1 MKRRLYIFERDVQ
14 YYKADLIE
22 FNIYQ
27 KLDKVSFL
35 FVLASEFR
43 MKYFPLVIILNFVSL
58 IACLSY
64 TLPVEYLLLNKI

>member
-64 TLPVEYLLLNKI
+64 TLPVEYLL